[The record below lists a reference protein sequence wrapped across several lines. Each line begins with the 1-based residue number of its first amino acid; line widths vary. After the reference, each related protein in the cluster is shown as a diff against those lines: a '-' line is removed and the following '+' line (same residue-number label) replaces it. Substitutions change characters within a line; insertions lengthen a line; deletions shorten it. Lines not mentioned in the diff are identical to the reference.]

1 MRNKGI
7 IIELTALL
15 DVILIMLFWV
25 MLNMDRETEKI
36 KTDAAE
42 KAAEYEQSAAV
53 MAEQLDEA
61 REQYDEMQERYLD
74 VQSRFE
80 QYIEE
85 NSDASAAAAIKAV
98 EELAQGNAFT
108 ISLTNGEYL
117 ICRDSDILARAPI
130 GETSSDI
137 SGSVI
142 AALNKAGY
150 EKDDVITCV
159 FVYGKA
165 SRINDISRMRAAE
178 EKISKLY
185 DNFYCSYIK
194 VPY

>member
-1 MRNKGI
+1 MHCVVNSIEVESLCSLCKISLALSSTILRIYTHLKIFLGGI
-7 IIELTALL
+7 GKNLTKKFCKFCSMLSFFKSSL
-15 DVILIMLFWV
+15 CVIVTNLRI
-25 MLNMDRETEKI
+25 
-36 KTDAAE
+36 
-42 KAAEYEQSAAV
+42 
-53 MAEQLDEA
+53 
-61 REQYDEMQERYLD
+61 
-74 VQSRFE
+74 
-80 QYIEE
+80 
-85 NSDASAAAAIKAV
+85 
-98 EELAQGNAFT
+98 AFT